1 MGDTEP
7 TISTHVLDTER
18 GMPASGVR
26 VSLYRRSGSE
36 ERLVGQGTTDTDGRI
51 RRLLA
56 EHLIAGAYRVLFDL
70 RGSSAPAAGGTPSFF
85 TSLSVELHVSDTSRS
100 YHVPLLLAPYSLTT
114 YRGS

>member
-18 GMPASGVR
+18 GMPAGGIQ
-26 VSLYRRSGSE
+26 VSLYRRAGAA
-36 ERLVGQGTTDTDGRI
+36 ERLVGEGTTDSDGRI

-56 EHLIAGAYRVLFDL
+56 ENLTAGVYRLLFDL
-70 RGSSAPAAGGTPSFF
+70 RGSSVPAEGGSPSFF

-100 YHVPLLLAPYSLTT
+100 YHVPLLLAPYSLTA